1 MNILFSSDARRVLA
15 AVVVL
20 FLLSSQAFY
29 AQNKPASK
37 DTPTVTTPGAPA
49 TPVIDPKKYSIGAED
64 VLLIKVWREAELSG
78 PAVVRPDGKISMPLV
93 GEIQAAGIT
102 PESLSATIAEGLSK
116 YMTRPEVSVAVTA
129 VNSKRY
135 FISGEVNRPGAYPLL
150 IPTTV
155 LEALVNAGGFR
166 DFADTKK
173 IVVLRG
179 AARRPFNY
187 KEVIKGKKTE
197 QNILLEPGDHIIV
210 P

>member
-1 MNILFSSDARRVLA
+1 MNILFSSDARRILA
-15 AVVVL
+15 AGVVL
-20 FLLSSQAFY
+20 SLLSTQAFY
-29 AQNKPASK
+29 AQNKSASK
-37 DTPTVTTPGAPA
+37 DTPTVALPGAPA
-49 TPVIDPKKYSIGAED
+49 TPAIDPKKYIIGAED
-64 VLLIKVWREAELSG
+64 VLSIKVWREAELSG

-116 YMTRPEVSVAVTA
+116 YMTRPEVSVSVTV

-150 IPTTV
+150 IPTTI

-179 AARRPFNY
+179 AARRSFNY

-197 QNILLEPGDHIIV
+197 QNVLLEPGDHIIV

>member
-116 YMTRPEVSVAVTA
+116 YMTRPEVSVSVTA

-179 AARRPFNY
+179 ATRLPFNY

>member
-15 AVVVL
+15 AGVVL

-37 DTPTVTTPGAPA
+37 DTPTVTPPGAPA
-49 TPVIDPKKYSIGAED
+49 TPVIDPKKYNIGAED

-116 YMTRPEVSVAVTA
+116 YMTRPEVSVSVTA

-150 IPTTV
+150 IPTTI

-179 AARRPFNY
+179 TARRSFNY

-197 QNILLEPGDHIIV
+197 QNVLLEPGDHIIV